1 MSAQLVIPFVT
12 ANTELIDYMV
22 ANNLYSQV
30 NFEQFMLD
38 NMETAILTK
47 KLFIS
52 PPLPDKDGFIPADV
66 SFDKVSLEQ
75 TIETKILDNYDDI
88 LPKTIEE
95 AKQLISDT
103 FNRQVID
110 VVSNNLQDQTTSDEE
125 VPNVKETFLEFLEK
139 MTVMSDHAN
148 HFIQAGML
156 RSNFDRWI
164 KQNKLGLP
172 LPLEKELVVWATEFF
187 KSGKLIKGKEFH
199 LDASDYATLT
209 KVPFPEGEKEATVHV
224 NTGFSGCMFL
234 EPYNSFD
241 KPRSRPSKTKKRK
254 TEEE

>member
-12 ANTELIDYMV
+12 DNIKLIDYMV
-22 ANNLYSQV
+22 ANNLHSQI
-30 NFEQFMLD
+30 NFERFILD

-47 KLFIS
+47 KPFIS
-52 PPLPDKDGFIPADV
+52 PPLPDKDGFTPANV

-75 TIETKILDNYDDI
+75 TIETKIFDNYDDI
-88 LPKTIEE
+88 LPKTIQE
-95 AKQLISDT
+95 AKQVISDT
-103 FNRQVID
+103 FNHQVSDI
-110 VVSNNLQDQTTSDEE
+110 VSENLQDQTTSDEE
-125 VPNVKETFLEFLEK
+125 VPNVKEPFLEFLEK
-139 MTVMSDHAN
+139 MTVLTDHAN

-187 KSGKLIKGKEFH
+187 KSGKLINGKEFH
-199 LDASDYATLT
+199 LDTSDYATLT
-209 KVPFPEGEKEATVHV
+209 KVPFPEGGKSVTVHV
-224 NTGFSGCMFL
+224 NTGFSGCRFL
-234 EPYNSFD
+234 EPYNSFY
-241 KPRSRPSKTKKRK
+241 KPRSRPSKAKKRK